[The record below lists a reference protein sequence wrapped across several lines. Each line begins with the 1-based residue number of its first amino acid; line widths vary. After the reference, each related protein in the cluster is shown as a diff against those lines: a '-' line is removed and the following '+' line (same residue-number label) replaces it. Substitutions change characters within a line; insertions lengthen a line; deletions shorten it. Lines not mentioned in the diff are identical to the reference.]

1 MTPDF
6 VVSAQSN
13 EAVSASPLGASPR
26 AEPLALEASNIS
38 VVLGGWKV
46 LEVPSLQVIP
56 NEVMVVI
63 GPNGSG
69 KTTLLLTLAGLLRPA
84 SGTIL
89 YQGQA
94 VQGKA
99 ETLRLHRRLAVV
111 FQEPLLLN
119 ANVWENVTLG
129 LRFRGVDKEE
139 IKSRANRWLERFG
152 IASLAGRQAR
162 TLSGGEA
169 KRTSLA
175 RAFALQPDIL
185 FLDEAFNGL
194 DSHSRQSIIKNFGD
208 VLGETKVTTIMVTH
222 DSNEALA
229 LAHRVTVV
237 MDGHIRQIGSCEDVF
252 SNPVDEQV
260 ATFVGVE
267 NIIDGVIVS
276 NEDKVV
282 GIDIRGKVIE
292 AISDYAVGEEVSAC
306 IRPEDVTLALLKVT
320 SSARNS
326 FVGEVSRVV
335 STGPLARVEIDCGFR
350 LVCLVT
356 KKSAEELDFKK
367 GKPVYATFK
376 ATAVHVI
383 KRASS

>member
-1 MTPDF
+1 MTRD
-6 VVSAQSN
+6 
-13 EAVSASPLGASPR
+13 AVSPF
-26 AEPLALEASNIS
+26 ALEARDIS

-56 NEVMVVI
+56 NEVLVII

-69 KTTLLLTLAGLLRPA
+69 KTTLLLTLAGLLKLA

-89 YQGQA
+89 YQGQS
-94 VQGKA
+94 VKTKA
-99 ETLRLHRRLAVV
+99 EMLRLHRRLAVV

-119 ANVWENVTLG
+119 SSVWDNVTLG
-129 LRFRGVDKEE
+129 LRLRGVPKEE
-139 IKSRANRWLERFG
+139 IKPRTNKWLERFG
-152 IASLAGRQAR
+152 IASLADRQAR

-194 DSHSRQSIIKNFGD
+194 DSHSRQSIIEDFES
-208 VLGETKVTTIMVTH
+208 VLRETRVTTIMVTH

-229 LAHRVTVV
+229 LAHRVIVL
-237 MDGHIRQIGSCEDVF
+237 MDGHIRQIGSREEVF

-267 NIIDGVIVS
+267 NIINGVVALNQGGIVTV
-276 NEDKVV
+276 NAA
-282 GIDIRGKVIE
+282 RGVIE
-292 AISDYAVGEEVSAC
+292 AVSDYAAGEGVSLC
-306 IRPEDVTLALLKVT
+306 IRPEEITLAGSKAS

-326 FVGEVSRVV
+326 FAGEIIRVV
-335 STGPLARVEIDCGFR
+335 SFGALTRVEIDCGFR
-350 LVCLVT
+350 LVALIT
-356 KKSAEELDFKK
+356 KRSAEEMELDK
-367 GKPVYATFK
+367 GRAIYASFK
-376 ATAVHVI
+376 ATGVHVI
-383 KRASS
+383 KR